1 MNGSV
6 RLCEASFFANGTLRA
21 TQTFETE
28 IMNACRTS
36 GLCKPISN
44 RTDMKFIN
52 VSWSATTQAISCVL
66 YAACVETSFT
76 VTAYSLNETGAKVD
90 EVEICPHETR
100 YKSKLAIFNCNT
112 YCFTCSHLTRT

>member
-1 MNGSV
+1 MTVSV
-6 RLCEASFFANGTLRA
+6 PLCEASFFANGTLRA
-21 TQTFETE
+21 TRTFETE
-28 IMNACRTS
+28 IMKACRAC
-36 GLCKPISN
+36 GRCKPISN

-76 VTAYSLNETGAKVD
+76 VTAYSFNETGAKVD
-90 EVEICPHETR
+90 EVDICPHDTWD
-100 YKSKLAIFNCNT
+100 YSKLAIFNCNT